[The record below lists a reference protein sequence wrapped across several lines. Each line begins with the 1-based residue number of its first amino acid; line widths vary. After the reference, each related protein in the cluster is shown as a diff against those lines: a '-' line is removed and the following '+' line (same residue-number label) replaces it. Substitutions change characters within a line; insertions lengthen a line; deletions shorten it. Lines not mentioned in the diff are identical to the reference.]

1 MGHDQ
6 STAFRLWLEFEEW
19 VAGDHGDP
27 EEDFFNMT
35 VILADGRAFAMN
47 VWTYKFLSRA
57 IQDARESGEH
67 LDGAYL
73 PPPDL
78 FVERLDRSLLEAVVS
93 DMIAQNTLPPH
104 CKVSAP
110 HL

>member
-1 MGHDQ
+1 M
-6 STAFRLWLEFEEW
+6 AI
-19 VAGDHGDP
+19 HGAHGSRP
-27 EEDFFNMT
+27 
-35 VILADGRAFAMN
+35 VDGRTFALN

-57 IQDARESGEH
+57 IEEARESGEH
-67 LDGAYL
+67 LSGAYL

-104 CKVSAP
+104 CKVSTRR
-110 HL
+110 L